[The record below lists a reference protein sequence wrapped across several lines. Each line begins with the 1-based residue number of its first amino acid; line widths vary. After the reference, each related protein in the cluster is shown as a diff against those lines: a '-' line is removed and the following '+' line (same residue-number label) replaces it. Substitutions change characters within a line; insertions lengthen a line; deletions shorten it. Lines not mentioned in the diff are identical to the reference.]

1 MTGDFSRRQ
10 EYKSGKRRH
19 SAGCTATTARSLMA
33 LAVGLQANLV
43 ARGSLFN
50 ISMFMLREMLVDRA
64 SCVVLLEGRVVLGHT
79 GAYFRL

>member
-19 SAGCTATTARSLMA
+19 SAGCVALRARSPMA

-43 ARGSLFN
+43 ARGRLLN
-50 ISMFMLREMLVDRA
+50 IFMLRKMLVDRT
-64 SCVVLLEGRVVLGHT
+64 SCVLLEGRIVVGST
-79 GAYFRL
+79 SAYFSA